1 VLPIS
6 KSQINLKDR
15 QITKDEI
22 NKITEKSPLREK
34 AFFTIMR
41 QSGLPPHTI
50 KRLKIKNVERILD
63 PNIPIPCKITLPH
76 EKTPIFIGHEAVDY
90 LKQYLRERINPPQN
104 SLLFTIRNN
113 PNKQINTKDVSRT
126 FRRAVQSLKI
136 TPETEK
142 GKPSELR
149 LYSLKKFYEENTK
162 RYRTELN
169 NNVTPKNAES
179 CRKLYETEAM
189 PNLEIE
195 LPTPIQIHQLKDRLA
210 KIEKTVQ
217 ETLTPVR
224 RLYYEA
230 AGIIPE
236 DKEMLFEELKPDI
249 PEKNEQDREQRIQKT
264 LHGLVERM
272 REKDKGALA
281 KMKTNNHDV
290 PRNPADSR
298 NRYAQPKTNKKR

>member
-1 VLPIS
+1 MITNATNS
-6 KSQINLKDR
+6 KGRTNLKDR

-50 KRLKIKNVERILD
+50 KQLKITDVEKILQ
-63 PNIPIPCKITLPH
+63 PNTPIPCKITLPH
-76 EKTPIFIGHEAVDY
+76 EKTPTFIGHEAVDS
-90 LKQYLRERINPPQN
+90 LKQYLQERTNPAQE

-126 FRRAVQSLKI
+126 FRRAAQSLKRANKI
-136 TPETEK
+136 TCEIRK

-149 LYSLKKFYEENTK
+149 LYSLKKFYEENAK
-162 RYRTELN
+162 RYLSQLDN
-169 NNVTPKNAES
+169 NTPKNNEYY
-179 CRKLYETEAM
+179 RKLYEKEAM

-195 LPTPIQIHQLKDRLA
+195 LPTPIQIHQLKERLA

-217 ETLTPVR
+217 ETYMPVR
-224 RLYYEA
+224 RLYYQL

-236 DKEMLFEELKPDI
+236 DKDILFEELKPYI
-249 PEKNEQDREQRIQKT
+249 PEKNEQDNQERIQKT
-264 LHGLVERM
+264 LHKLLESHK
-272 REKDKGALA
+272 EEDKKALA
-281 KMKTNNHDV
+281 SMTTNKNDV
-290 PRNPADSR
+290 PRNSDD
-298 NRYAQPKTNKKR
+298 T

>member
-1 VLPIS
+1 
-6 KSQINLKDR
+6 
-15 QITKDEI
+15 
-22 NKITEKSPLREK
+22 
-34 AFFTIMR
+34 
-41 QSGLPPHTI
+41 
-50 KRLKIKNVERILD
+50 
-63 PNIPIPCKITLPH
+63 
-76 EKTPIFIGHEAVDY
+76 
-90 LKQYLRERINPPQN
+90 
-104 SLLFTIRNN
+104 
-113 PNKQINTKDVSRT
+113 
-126 FRRAVQSLKI
+126 
-136 TPETEK
+136 
-142 GKPSELR
+142 
-149 LYSLKKFYEENTK
+149 
-162 RYRTELN
+162 
-169 NNVTPKNAES
+169 
-179 CRKLYETEAM
+179 M